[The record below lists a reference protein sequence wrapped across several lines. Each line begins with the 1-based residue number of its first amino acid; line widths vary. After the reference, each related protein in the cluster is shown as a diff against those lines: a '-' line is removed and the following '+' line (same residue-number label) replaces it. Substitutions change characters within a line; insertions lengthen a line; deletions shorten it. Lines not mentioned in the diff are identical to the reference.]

1 VSAPVVFRLG
11 SFSAAGELPFAGLVL
26 GEHVY
31 AVQGLAPLERAL
43 GLHLHGADSVL
54 GLLERWDENLPTL
67 QAIAQA
73 LTARPVQDAAD
84 ARIGSATSALPSPG
98 AAPLAKLRVHPPVVP
113 RQIFQAGANYHKHV
127 VELIVDGAVARDPA
141 SNREQLRANAEEMMR
156 KRAQSG
162 KPFVF
167 MGLASSL
174 TGPYDSIIIPHEA
187 QQPDWE
193 LELAAVIGRP
203 ARRVSRVEALT
214 HVAGYT
220 IANDITAR
228 ELVARPDVP
237 QMGMDW
243 VASKGAPTFLPVGP
257 LITPAEFVGDP
268 QRLKITLKLNG
279 QVMQDE
285 STADMIFSVA
295 RLIEFISAH
304 VQLLPGDLVLT
315 GSPSGNGTHYNRY
328 IRDGDVLEGEIK
340 GLGVLR
346 NACCAESAARD

>member
-1 VSAPVVFRLG
+1 MTQTTVPVFRLG

-26 GEHVY
+26 GEQVH
-31 AVQGLAPLERAL
+31 AVRSLRGLERKL
-43 GLHLHGADSVL
+43 GLHLHGVDSVV
-54 GLLERWDENLPTL
+54 GLLERWDDNLPAL
-67 QAIAQA
+67 RAIARE
-73 LTARPVQDAAD
+73 L
-84 ARIGSATSALPSPG
+84 SAEGPRTG
-98 AAPLAKLRVHPPVVP
+98 APLAQLHTHSPLVP

-127 VELIVDGAVARDPA
+127 VDLIVDGAVARDPA
-141 SNREQLRANAEEMMR
+141 TNRDQVRANAAEMMR
-156 KRAQSG
+156 KRAESG

-174 TGPYDSIIIPHEA
+174 TGPYDPIVVPWDA

-203 ARRVSRVEALT
+203 ARRIPRSEALDY
-214 HVAGYT
+214 VAGYA

-228 ELVARPDVP
+228 ERVARPDVP

-257 LITPAEFVGDP
+257 YVTPAEFVGDP
-268 QRLKITLKLNG
+268 RQLRITLKLNG

-295 RLIEFISAH
+295 RIIEFISAH

-315 GSPSGNGTHYNRY
+315 GSPSGNGTHYNRF
-328 IRDGDVLEGEIK
+328 IAEGDVLEGEVT
-340 GLGVLR
+340 GLGRLCNPCR
-346 NACCAESAARD
+346 IERKQTE